1 MPSATRADRAACIDN
16 PTLFQHP
23 LLEEPVLAR
32 QSSERQHTATLLAGR
47 AATVCADC
55 PLFNSCLY
63 EAVVNH
69 DVAGFAAGT
78 TEAQR
83 RQIRTALKVRVEA
96 EDFDTLAGVVRGG
109 RQVNHDEVVRLRQA
123 NPDESLEMIAMR
135 LGCSLSTVKRHL
147 RRARADAGQVQLA
160 VVKPTLDA
168 VLAAFAAVVGYPR
181 RGTRERQ
188 VA

>member
-16 PTLFQHP
+16 PSLFQHP
-23 LLEEPVLAR
+23 LLEEPALTR
-32 QSSERQHTATLLAGR
+32 QDTDRHRKSALLAGR

-83 RQIRTALKVRVEA
+83 TQIRTALKVRVA
-96 EDFDTLAGVVRGG
+96 KEDFDTLAGVVRGN
-109 RQVNHDEVVRLRQA
+109 RQIDHEEVLRLRQA
-123 NPDESLEMIAMR
+123 NPHESLEVIAMR
-135 LGCSLSTVKRHL
+135 LGCSLSTVKRHM
-147 RRARADAGQVQLA
+147 RRARNTPSEIKLA
-160 VVKPTLDA
+160 VVKPSMDR
-168 VLAAFAAVVGYPR
+168 VLAVFAAVVGRPGQR
-181 RGTRERQ
+181 REQR

>member
-1 MPSATRADRAACIDN
+1 MPNAARADRAACIDN
-16 PTLFQHP
+16 PSLFQHP
-23 LLEEPVLAR
+23 MLEEPSVVRHDTGGQR
-32 QSSERQHTATLLAGR
+32 QATLLATR

-55 PLFNSCLY
+55 PLFRSCLY

-69 DVAGFAAGT
+69 DVAGFVAGT

-83 RQIRTALKVRVEA
+83 GRIRAALKVRVEK
-96 EDFDTLAGVVRGG
+96 EDFDAIAGVVRDN

-123 NPDESLEMIAMR
+123 HPSESLEVIAMR

-147 RRARADAGQVQLA
+147 RRARANPGEAKLA
-160 VVKPTLDA
+160 VVKPTMER
-168 VLAAFAAVVGYPR
+168 VIAAFAAVVGYPR
-181 RGTRERQ
+181 RGQQQ